1 MFARCKHDPHDAM
14 ARRKR
19 QFFIAVVDDD
29 AGMRA
34 ATQDLL
40 NSNGFR
46 TRGFSS
52 AEQFL
57 RSRHGRQAACL
68 VLDLRLPGM
77 SGLELQRELCVK
89 NLAIP
94 TIFATA
100 EDDVGNQLYTQ
111 LLQAGA
117 MAVLPKPF
125 DAERLLGLV
134 QAALEVQ
141 RQP

>member
-1 MFARCKHDPHDAM
+1 M
-14 ARRKR
+14 AKRK
-19 QFFIAVVDDD
+19 QQSFIAVVDDD

-34 ATQDLL
+34 ATRDLL

-46 TRGFSS
+46 TQGFSS

-57 RSRHGRQAACL
+57 QSRRGRQAACL

-77 SGLELQRELCVK
+77 SGLELQRELCAWD
-89 NLAIP
+89 LAIP

-100 EDDVGNQLYTQ
+100 EDDADGQLYTQ

-117 MAVLPKPF
+117 MAVLHKPF
-125 DAERLLGLV
+125 DAEQLLRLV
-134 QAALEVQ
+134 QTALEVR

>member
-1 MFARCKHDPHDAM
+1 M
-14 ARRKR
+14 ARRNR

-34 ATQDLL
+34 ATRDLL

-46 TRGFSS
+46 TQGFSS
-52 AEQFL
+52 AELFL
-57 RSRHGRQAACL
+57 RSRRGREAACL

-77 SGLELQRELCVK
+77 SGLELQRELYARDV
-89 NLAIP
+89 AIP

-100 EDDVGNQLYTQ
+100 EDDADGQLHTQ

-117 MAVLPKPF
+117 MGVLHKPF
-125 DAERLLGLV
+125 DPEQLLRLV
-134 QAALEVQ
+134 QTALEA
-141 RQP
+141 RREP